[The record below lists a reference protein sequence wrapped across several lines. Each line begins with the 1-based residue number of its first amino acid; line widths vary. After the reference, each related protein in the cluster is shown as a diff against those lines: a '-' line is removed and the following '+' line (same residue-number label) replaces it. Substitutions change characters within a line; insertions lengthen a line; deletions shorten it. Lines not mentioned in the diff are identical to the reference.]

1 MDKYLMYLRKSRMD
15 NDYDEISVEET
26 LKRHQ
31 QILNDLAT
39 KNNYFIEKI
48 YKEVVSGESISERP
62 EVQNLLADVSTGEYA
77 GVLVVDIDRLSRGS
91 GIDTGYITQ
100 VFMYGDCKI
109 ITPAKIYDLTNEY
122 DEQFT
127 DMKFLFSRYEYK
139 TINKRLERGRK
150 ISASEGRFMGSAAPY
165 GYEIVKI
172 KGDKGNTLKI
182 YEHEANVIKMI
193 FEWYVNE
200 GLGYRGIAIRL
211 DDLGIKT
218 RTGVMW
224 SVAVVRTMIKNPIYC
239 GKIRV
244 SHKKVV
250 KKIVNGEVKKVRQ
263 YDYNSP
269 KYPGLHE
276 PIISEE
282 LWNKAQQ
289 VSVLNN
295 KMPVKSDR
303 ELKNVFAGV
312 LYCKRCGHKMT
323 RAMSGGRGPRFR
335 CSNLHCKMPSASFAK
350 IEENVLKALELWLD
364 EYKLNIKSQN
374 HSVDISPLKK
384 SLGNIE
390 NELEKLNSQQQK
402 TCELLEQGI
411 YSIEMFQKRNSTL
424 DTQIK
429 DLATQKNNI
438 IIKINEYEKKKET
451 KNIVPKTIQGLLEN
465 YSTLSVEEKNRMIK
479 MVLSRID
486 YDKDSKTRELKIE
499 ITPII

>member
-15 NDYDEISVEET
+15 KDYDELSVEET

-31 QILNDLAT
+31 QILNDLAS
-39 KNNYFIEKI
+39 KNNYFIEKT

-62 EVQNLLADVSTGEYA
+62 EVQKLLADISTGEYS

-182 YEHEANVIKMI
+182 YEPEANVIKMI
-193 FEWYVNE
+193 FNWYVNE

-211 DDLGIKT
+211 DELGIKP
-218 RTGVMW
+218 RTGDMW
-224 SVAVVRTMIKNPIYC
+224 AMAVIRTIIKNPVYC

-244 SHKKVV
+244 SCKKTI
-250 KKIVNGEVKKVRQ
+250 KKIVNGEIKKSRT
-263 YDYNSP
+263 YDYTAP
-269 KYPGLHE
+269 TYKGLHE

-282 LWNKAQQ
+282 FWNKAQETA
-289 VSVLNN
+289 VLNN
-295 KMPVKSDR
+295 KFPVKQDFS
-303 ELKNVFAGV
+303 LKNIFAGI
-312 LYCKRCGHKMT
+312 LYCKKCGRKMT
-323 RAMSGGRGPRFR
+323 RTVSGGRGARYS
-335 CSNLHCKMPSASFAK
+335 CSNFHCKMPTATSKSV
-350 IEENVLKALELWLD
+350 EEAILKALEFWLA
-364 EYKLNIKSQN
+364 EYKLNIKNQN
-374 HSVDISPLKK
+374 NFIDITPLKS
-384 SLGNIE
+384 SLDNID
-390 NELEKLNSQQQK
+390 NELDKLNSQQQK

-411 YSIEMFQKRNSTL
+411 YSIEMFQKRNFTL

-429 DLATQKNNI
+429 DLTKQKNSI
-438 IIKINEYEKKKET
+438 IVKIDEYEKKKKT
-451 KNIVPKTIQGLLEN
+451 KNIAPQTIQNLLEN
-465 YSTLSVEEKNRMIK
+465 YSELSVEEKNRILR

-486 YDKDSKTRELKIE
+486 YDKDPETRELKID

>member
-15 NDYDEISVEET
+15 KDYDELSVEET

-31 QILNDLAT
+31 QILNDLAS
-39 KNNYFIEKI
+39 KNNYFVEKT

-62 EVQNLLADVSTGEYA
+62 EVQKLLADVSTGDYS

-100 VFMYGDCKI
+100 VFMYGGCKI

-150 ISASEGRFMGSAAPY
+150 ISASEGRYMGSAAPY
-165 GYEIVKI
+165 GYEIIKI

-182 YEHEANVIKMI
+182 YEPEANVIKMI
-193 FEWYVNE
+193 FDWYVNE
-200 GLGYRGIAIRL
+200 GLGYRSIAIRL

-218 RTGVMW
+218 RTGIDW
-224 SVAVVRTMIKNPIYC
+224 SLAVIRTIIKKPIYC

-250 KKIVNGEVKKVRQ
+250 KKIVNGEIKKTRI
-263 YDYNSP
+263 YDYTAP
-269 KYPGLHE
+269 TYKGLHE
-276 PIISEE
+276 GIISEE
-282 LWNKAQQ
+282 LWNKAQE
-289 VSVLNN
+289 VSILNN
-295 KMPVKSDR
+295 KFPVKKER
-303 ELKNVFAGV
+303 QLQNVFAGI
-312 LYCKRCGHKMT
+312 LYCKKCGRKMT

-350 IEENVLKALELWLD
+350 IEESILKALDIWLN
-364 EYKLNIKSQN
+364 EYKLNVKAQN
-374 HSVDISPLKK
+374 NFVDITPLK
-384 SLGNIE
+384 SALDNID
-390 NELEKLNSQQQK
+390 NELDKLNSQQQK

-429 DLATQKNNI
+429 DLTTQKNSI
-438 IIKINEYEKKKET
+438 IVKIDEYDKKKKS
-451 KNIVPKTIQGLLEN
+451 KNITPQTIQNLLEN
-465 YSTLSVEEKNRMIK
+465 YSELSVEEKNRVLR

-486 YDKDSKTRELKIE
+486 YDKDPETRELKID

>member
-15 NDYDEISVEET
+15 KDYDELSVEET

-31 QILNDLAT
+31 QILNDLAS
-39 KNNYFIEKI
+39 KNNYFIEKT

-62 EVQNLLADVSTGEYA
+62 EVQKLLTDVSTGEYS

-182 YEHEANVIKMI
+182 YEPEANVIKMI
-193 FEWYVNE
+193 FNWYVNE

-211 DDLGIKT
+211 DELGIKP
-218 RTGVMW
+218 RTGDMW
-224 SVAVVRTMIKNPIYC
+224 AMPVIRTIIKNPIYC

-244 SHKKVV
+244 SYKKVV
-250 KKIVNGEVKKVRQ
+250 KKIVNGEIKKART
-263 YDYNSP
+263 YDYTAP
-269 KYPGLHE
+269 TYQGLHE
-276 PIISEE
+276 PIITEA
-282 LWNKAQQ
+282 LWNKAQET
-289 VSVLNN
+289 SVLNN
-295 KMPVKSDR
+295 KFPVKQDFS
-303 ELKNVFAGV
+303 LKNIFAGI
-312 LYCKRCGHKMT
+312 LYCKKCGRKLSRT
-323 RAMSGGRGPRFR
+323 VSGGRGARYS
-335 CSNLHCKMPSASFAK
+335 CSNFHCKMPTSTSK
-350 IEENVLKALELWLD
+350 SVEEAILKALELWLD
-364 EYKLNIKSQN
+364 EYKLNIKIQN
-374 HSVDISPLKK
+374 NFVDITPLKS
-384 SLGNIE
+384 SLDNID
-390 NELEKLNSQQQK
+390 NELDKLNSQQQK

-429 DLATQKNNI
+429 DLTTQKNNI
-438 IIKINEYEKKKET
+438 IIKIDEYEKKKKS
-451 KNIVPKTIQGLLEN
+451 KNMVPQTIQNLLEN
-465 YSTLSVEEKNRMIK
+465 YSELSVEEKNRILR

-486 YDKDSKTRELKIE
+486 YDKDPETRELKID